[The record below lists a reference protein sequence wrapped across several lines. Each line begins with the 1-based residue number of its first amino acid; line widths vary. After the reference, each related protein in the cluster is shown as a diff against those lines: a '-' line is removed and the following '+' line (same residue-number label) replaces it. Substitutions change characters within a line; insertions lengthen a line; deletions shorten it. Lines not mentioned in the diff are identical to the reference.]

1 MLGKRCLPMTTQ
13 NDQTRRN
20 TFMIV
25 DFQHHFVPRELG
37 PGADAEAKTVY
48 DEHGVP
54 SYSFHGLLYD
64 LDEHVAMMDEAGIDA
79 ATLSCAEG
87 MCGTLEKSKII
98 NNAAKKAENDYPGR
112 FIGTAHAHP
121 LGGKD
126 AMAELSRCADELGF
140 PGIVICSEFNMTLD
154 DAALNPFWE
163 ECQRRGLYVFVH
175 PALRLDHPEP
185 FDAYDMGR
193 SIGREFSMALAVI
206 RLINGGVLDRFPE
219 LTIQIAHL
227 GGGIASVLGR
237 LRSYQDKDFWG
248 TRGNERHGCLPQHDF
263 DYYLRER
270 LVFDTAGFCGA
281 ISSVKSSLVEL
292 PSSRIVYATDYP
304 QEIRKRAKVKQ
315 FVDEVRDLGDDGAA
329 ILDGNTGLLI
339 PGA

>member
-1 MLGKRCLPMTTQ
+1 
-13 NDQTRRN
+13 
-20 TFMIV
+20 MIV

-87 MCGTLEKSKII
+87 MCGTLEKSRII